1 MKAVVSK
8 AYGEKVVFEGLELQ
22 LEEGEVTCILGASG
36 VGKTTLLNILAGLT
50 DFTGEL
56 TGVPDRVGY
65 AFQTPRLLPNLTVEG
80 NLIYA
85 GAKRGNIDVFLQKAG
100 IAELKNR
107 YPKSLSGGEKQRV
120 ALVRAFLSGAPL
132 LLLDEPFSS
141 LDLALK
147 VRLWK
152 TFAELWEEQRPTV
165 ALVTHDVEE
174 AWALGRRIVVLRGG
188 KIAAEIRKTGNTA
201 FPAPYG
207 EGSEEKARLVRILLN
222 EE

>member
-56 TGVPDRVGY
+56 TGVPERVGY

-85 GAKRGNIDVFLQKAG
+85 GAAGEYRRFFAKGGDSRAEKQIPEIAFGRRETAGRARAGVFVGRAVIIVGRAVFLARSCFEG
-100 IAELKNR
+100 T
-107 YPKSLSGGEKQRV
+107 
-120 ALVRAFLSGAPL
+120 ALENDRG
-132 LLLDEPFSS
+132 
-141 LDLALK
+141 
-147 VRLWK
+147 
-152 TFAELWEEQRPTV
+152 
-165 ALVTHDVEE
+165 
-174 AWALGRRIVVLRGG
+174 ALGRTKTDGSARDARRRGG
-188 KIAAEIRKTGNTA
+188 VGARTA
-201 FPAPYG
+201 YRRFA
-207 EGSEEKARLVRILLN
+207 
-222 EE
+222 